1 MLQGSEHLTEPQAS
15 LPSTDV
21 LLGRREKE
29 PLASNRTSHVSA
41 HSEGDDGV
49 SRSEQRDC
57 EYNLYA
63 SVSSA
68 GSSEVT
74 DHQMSVGHVTS
85 SNERLSL
92 QNALNAGEQCP
103 DSSDASLMSNSC
115 CSSTV
120 NSSDSLARS
129 SQTTLSNCT
138 SQGSPYSSSSLTSS
152 NSLSA
157 TATSEMFSE
166 SGLNPTSSDEEIV
179 RKSHHA
185 DNVSENG
192 GLAEVGASAAK
203 NEERE
208 EQPVDSCDGV
218 VRANKTDTRTCALGA
233 EKTTSDVFVLDQASG
248 TASFGPDQSAIERHS
263 VGVSSA
269 SSTDWERLGARPK
282 RVQAQC
288 PPPDPAPQEIFS
300 PAVSDGL
307 TGDFLAR
314 HSQDKALH
322 ESLYRDDAD
331 ISLFND
337 TPLQGASCI
346 DGMINSSESNKAM
359 PYLGACQHTSG
370 TDPYSRLGNPS
381 LHGPSNG
388 FGRIGLLGGNS
399 GVATAPLPRHLGGN
413 YVSFHGNYSS
423 SNGLNI
429 GNSCSL
435 QSNFVNNGSRF
446 TGVENFSRDS
456 YLPYEQRL
464 GLALLNPGNQPVYSG
479 MTGSGFPNYPSMGAV
494 GYQPGHSV
502 YSTQQS
508 TVFSDNASTSTPRQ
522 DMRQTTQNAS
532 FTLGNQ
538 SNDTSNNAQT
548 TSASAGNT
556 GFVDV
561 GNSGL
566 PAPCSVSTCISS
578 SSVVVSPTSS
588 WPALACAGTTT
599 LTVHNNDNDNNEID
613 VQGAAGGNVESSL
626 APYCS
631 DANNDNSGGT
641 ILNRDFGTDS
651 VESTD
656 NSLLALE
663 QRVSEACAL
672 VERVLREREE
682 REQFG
687 REIERKEQLIREQRE
702 RERRERE
709 ERELQEAER
718 WPQQQEA
725 IAARSQWLC
734 EHYQRHCRVRFP
746 CCTQFYPCHRC
757 HNNSRA
763 CDNEEAKACHAT
775 HLKCSHCQHEQQVS
789 MYMYFIL

>member
-1 MLQGSEHLTEPQAS
+1 M
-15 LPSTDV
+15 
-21 LLGRREKE
+21 
-29 PLASNRTSHVSA
+29 
-41 HSEGDDGV
+41 
-49 SRSEQRDC
+49 SRPEQRDSKH
-57 EYNLYA
+57 NLNA
-63 SVSSA
+63 S
-68 GSSEVT
+68 GSSSGSSDVT
-74 DHQMSVGHVTS
+74 DHEMSAGHVNS

-92 QNALNAGEQCP
+92 QNALHAGEQCP
-103 DSSDASLMSNSC
+103 DSSDASPMSNSS

-120 NSSDSLARS
+120 NSSDSLVRS

-152 NSLSA
+152 DSLSA
-157 TATSEMFSE
+157 AATSE
-166 SGLNPTSSDEEIV
+166 SGLNPTNSDEEIV
-179 RKSHHA
+179 RKSVHA

-192 GLAEVGASAAK
+192 DLDEVGASAAK

-208 EQPVDSCDGV
+208 EQPVDLCDGV
-218 VRANKTDTRTCALGA
+218 TDTRTCALG
-233 EKTTSDVFVLDQASG
+233 DGFVFDQASG
-248 TASFGPDQSAIERHS
+248 TGSFGHDQSAIERHS

-282 RVQAQC
+282 RVQMQC
-288 PPPDPAPQEIFS
+288 PPPDPAPQEIVS

-346 DGMINSSESNKAM
+346 DGMIHSSESNKAK
-359 PYLGACQHTSG
+359 PYLGACQYTSG

-381 LHGPSNG
+381 LHGPNNG
-388 FGRIGLLGGNS
+388 FGRTGLLGGFSFNEYLNGNS
-399 GVATAPLPRHLGGN
+399 GVATAPLPSHLVGN
-413 YVSFHGNYSS
+413 NVSFHGNYSS
-423 SNGLNI
+423 NNGLKI
-429 GNSCSL
+429 PNSYSL
-435 QSNFVNNGSRF
+435 QSNFVNNGSTF
-446 TGVENFSRDS
+446 TGVEHFSRDS

-464 GLALLNPGNQPVYSG
+464 GLASSNPGNRPVYSG
-479 MTGSGFPNYPSMGAV
+479 MTGSGFPNYPWMGAV
-494 GYQPGHSV
+494 GYQPGPPV

-508 TVFSDNASTSTPRQ
+508 TVFSDNASTVTPRQ
-522 DMRQTTQNAS
+522 DMRQTTQNTS

-538 SNDTSNNAQT
+538 SNNAQT

-556 GFVDV
+556 CFVDV

-566 PAPCSVSTCISS
+566 PAPSSVSTCISS
-578 SSVVVSPTSS
+578 SSVVVSTTTSR
-588 WPALACAGTTT
+588 PALTCAGSST

-613 VQGAAGGNVESSL
+613 DQGAAGGNTESSL

-725 IAARSQWLC
+725 ITARSQWLC

-775 HLKCSHCQHEQQVS
+775 HLKCSHCQHEQEVKKS
-789 MYMYFIL
+789 IFIL